1 MTAMCYYYRGREDG
15 VIVNHLSRLLGERRM
30 SVAALSR
37 ATGIPRS
44 SLHEIYHDKALR
56 IDVRTLDRL
65 CKYLRVTV
73 CELLEYQEEE

>member
-1 MTAMCYYYRGREDG
+1 M
-15 VIVNHLSRLLGERRM
+15 IINHFSRLIGERRT
-30 SVAALSR
+30 SVAAVAR